1 MSCSHVVENLF
12 RTLEMG
18 LGFALPNLTFLITK
32 KILSCVE
39 LLSGELYSK
48 GEGAYFTYS
57 SMCQSVC

>member
-12 RTLEMG
+12 RTLERG

-32 KILSCVE
+32 KILSCLE
-39 LLSGELYSK
+39 LLSGELYCK
-48 GEGAYFTYS
+48 GEGECFAYT